1 MALLGI
7 TGEFDQ
13 WQRRL
18 DESDERTGA
27 MKGENA
33 IENVVIGTVGTK
45 TIREDLNCY
54 GDR

>member
-7 TGEFDQ
+7 TGKVDR

-18 DESDERTGA
+18 DEGDEGTRA

-33 IENVVIGTVGTK
+33 IENVVKGTVGTK
-45 TIREDLNCY
+45 MI
-54 GDR
+54 

>member
-7 TGEFDQ
+7 TGEVDR

-18 DESDERTGA
+18 DEGDERTGA

-33 IENVVIGTVGTK
+33 IENVVKGTVGTK
-45 TIREDLNCY
+45 TI
-54 GDR
+54 

>member
-7 TGEFDQ
+7 TGEFYR

-18 DESDERTGA
+18 DEGNEGMRA

-33 IENVVIGTVGTK
+33 MENVVKGTVGTK
-45 TIREDLNCY
+45 MI
-54 GDR
+54 

>member
-7 TGEFDQ
+7 TGEVYR

-18 DESDERTGA
+18 DEGDEGTRA

-33 IENVVIGTVGTK
+33 MENVVKGTVGTK
-45 TIREDLNCY
+45 TI
-54 GDR
+54 

>member
-7 TGEFDQ
+7 TGEVDR

-18 DESDERTGA
+18 DEGDERMGA

-33 IENVVIGTVGTK
+33 IENVVKGTVGTK
-45 TIREDLNCY
+45 TI
-54 GDR
+54 